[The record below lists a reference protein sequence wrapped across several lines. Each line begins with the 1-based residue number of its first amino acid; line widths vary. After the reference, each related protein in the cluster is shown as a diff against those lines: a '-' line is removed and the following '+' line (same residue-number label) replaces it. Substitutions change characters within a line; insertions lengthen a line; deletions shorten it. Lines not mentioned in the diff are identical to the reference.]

1 MVAGVTI
8 VTDDVGPEG
17 SSVEA
22 AVMEDERIWTAV
34 QDVVDTDD
42 GDVLAAVVMVF
53 DTLQFVP
60 DGAPPAV

>member
-53 DTLQFVP
+53 EMLQFVP